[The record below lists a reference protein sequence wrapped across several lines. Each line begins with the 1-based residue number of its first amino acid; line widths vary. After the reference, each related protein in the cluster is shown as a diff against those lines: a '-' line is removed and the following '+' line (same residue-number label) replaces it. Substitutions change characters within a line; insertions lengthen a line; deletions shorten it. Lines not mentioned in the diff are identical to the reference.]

1 MEYVQFEEKL
11 KKQKTPGKLIL
22 EPRLIL
28 KKERKSLIG
37 NGIKGMVPSGQVFNQ
52 VTQQFMKGNG
62 LMNILFL
69 KIKNKSNLYKC
80 DSRMWTGSISSRQ

>member
-11 KKQKTPGKLIL
+11 KKQKTTGKLIL

-37 NGIKGMVPSGQVFNQ
+37 NGMV
-52 VTQQFMKGNG
+52 
-62 LMNILFL
+62 
-69 KIKNKSNLYKC
+69 
-80 DSRMWTGSISSRQ
+80 